1 MLKHGKIMLLVGND
15 FAYYKTENNAK
26 EPTSFKIVDYL
37 YYLITNHG
45 EEELGAKIDVKIATS
60 KEYF

>member
-26 EPTSFKIVDYL
+26 EPTSFKKK
-37 YYLITNHG
+37 LIRTRKNSVSES
-45 EEELGAKIDVKIATS
+45 EESSDQE
-60 KEYF
+60 